1 MNENDVKV
9 HMTEK
14 TQFFLKILIHCKRMC
29 DKGDHVIRI
38 AAHFLPCRV
47 SQLLLSRLCA
57 IGWNE
62 GKMSG
67 WYSSLLQMTCEAI
80 RK

>member
-14 TQFFLKILIHCKRMC
+14 TQFFKKFLVHCKRIC
-29 DKGDHVIRI
+29 DKGDHMIRM

-47 SQLLLSRLCA
+47 SQLLLSRLFA

-62 GKMSG
+62 VKMSG
-67 WYSSLLQMTCEAI
+67 WYSSLLPMACDAI